1 MVRRW
6 LVRLVVGATL
16 SAPLAIAQPALAVS
30 TTVDPSWMTNGKL
43 YSMVQV
49 GDVLYLAGQFKQMR
63 ETPAGVAGAKFN
75 VGNLGA
81 IDLTTGVGVSSFRHF
96 VTHASEPSFV
106 RAVAASP
113 DGNTLYI
120 GGRFDAIDGVP
131 LRNFGAIDLTTN
143 EVIPSFAPTVGGETN
158 AVYTILVS
166 PDGSKIY
173 VGGAFTAVN
182 KQTRRHSAAF
192 APDGALDP
200 SWKPSPNK
208 NVRGLTLA
216 ADNASIFMAG
226 AFDKVNGES
235 RQSIVRVDP
244 TTGALHSWAVPSG
257 EISSPM
263 VCWSV
268 IANTTRLFAGC
279 GKGPN
284 FVEAF
289 RLDNGNS
296 GSRAWKFST
305 VGNVQKVLLG
315 TEGLFVGGHFGT
327 GKLQQTVC
335 SNKNLRGLMLMNPS
349 NGAIDCNWIPQL
361 EPYGNNFQGVWDI
374 DLTSSHVWFAG
385 NFTHV
390 NGTNQQNVARM
401 AR

>member
-1 MVRRW
+1 MARRW
-6 LVRLVVGATL
+6 LVVLLVSAVLTVVAAPPAT
-16 SAPLAIAQPALAVS
+16 AVS
-30 TTVDPSWMTNGKL
+30 NTVEPSWMTNGKL

-49 GDVLYLAGQFKQMR
+49 GDVMYLAGQFKQMR
-63 ETPAGVAGAKFN
+63 ETPAGVAGAKFK

-96 VTHASEPSFV
+96 VTHASAAPFV

-113 DGNTLYI
+113 DGTTLYV

-131 LRNFGAIDLTTN
+131 LRNLAAIDLTTN
-143 EVIPSFAPTVGGETN
+143 QVIPSFAPTVGGETN

-166 PDGSKIY
+166 PDESKIY

-192 APDGALDP
+192 ATDGSLDP
-200 SWKPSPNK
+200 DWKPLPNK
-208 NVRGLTLA
+208 NVRSLTFA
-216 ADNASIFMAG
+216 SDNASIFMAG
-226 AFDKVNGES
+226 AFDQVNGAS

-244 TTGALHSWAVPSG
+244 TTGALHAWAVPPG

-268 IANTTRLFAGC
+268 VANATRLFAGC

-289 RLDNGNS
+289 RLDNGTS
-296 GSRAWKFST
+296 GSRAWKFGT
-305 VGNVQKVLLG
+305 VGNVQKVTLG

-327 GKLQQTVC
+327 GRLQQTVC

-349 NGAIDCNWIPQL
+349 TGSIDCNWIPQL
-361 EPYGNNFQGVWDI
+361 EPFGNNFQGVWDI
-374 DLTSSHVWFAG
+374 DLTSTHVWFAG